1 MSDAPPRFQDRAALV
16 TGAGSGIG
24 RATATLLARDGARV
38 ACSDINADAAAET
51 VEQIGK
57 EGGHAIAIPC
67 DVSDAESARAAVDR
81 SADELGGLHVVA
93 NVAGVLHIEHTAR
106 VTDADWSRV
115 LGVNLNGT
123 FYVSRAAV
131 PHLLAQPAAAIVNV
145 ASLAGLIGQAY
156 CAAYCASK
164 AAVVSLTKVMA
175 VEYVK
180 SGLRVNCVCPGG
192 VPTPLIAGFTPPEN
206 ADIELM
212 SRLSLI
218 PEMTSAEE
226 VAEAIAYLAS
236 PAARSI
242 NGVALPLDKG
252 VHAA

>member
-1 MSDAPPRFQDRAALV
+1 MSDSSSRFEGRAALV

-24 RATATLLARDGARV
+24 RTTALRLAREGARV
-38 ACSDINADAAAET
+38 ACSDVNADAVAET
-51 VEQIGK
+51 AEQIGK
-57 EGGHAIAIPC
+57 DGGHAIAIPC
-67 DVSDAESARAAVDR
+67 DVSDPTAATTAVDR
-81 SADELGGLHVVA
+81 AADELDGLHVVA
-93 NVAGVLHIEHTAR
+93 NVAGILHLEHTAR
-106 VTDADWSRV
+106 LTDADWNRV

-123 FYVSRAAV
+123 FFISRAAV
-131 PHLLAQPAAAIVNV
+131 PHLLAQPEAAIVNV

-180 SGLRVNCVCPGG
+180 TGLRVNCVCPGG
-192 VPTPLIAGFTPPEN
+192 VPTPLIAGFSPPEN
-206 ADIELM
+206 ADVELM
-212 SRLSLI
+212 SRLSLV
-218 PEMTSAEE
+218 PEMTSADE
-226 VAEAIAYLAS
+226 VADAIAYLAS